1 MATTPGQ
8 RRSPTAGAGSASL
21 SKLHAGLGGRRE
33 KMKSPGSKP
42 GLPDS
47 QRELARSQPPLPVLG
62 VRTPDADVPGVGLS
76 AEPWLSNEGSAA
88 FRS

>member
-42 GLPDS
+42 FQTLK
-47 QRELARSQPPLPVLG
+47 RELARSQPPLPVLG